1 MNIEMPEKG
10 FEYNKRK
17 LNPTMD
23 FNVNN
28 LKFGDQIALITE
40 DANNLLELRIS
51 EIEDREDG
59 TLLIKGT
66 DMAIDMETKIIWD
79 PEKKEFREF

>member
-1 MNIEMPEKG
+1 MIIEMPEKG